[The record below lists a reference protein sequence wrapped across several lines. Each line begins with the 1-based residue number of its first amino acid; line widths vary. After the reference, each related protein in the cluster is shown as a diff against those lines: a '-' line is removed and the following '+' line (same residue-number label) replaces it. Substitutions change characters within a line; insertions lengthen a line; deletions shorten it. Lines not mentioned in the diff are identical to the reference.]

1 MTVAEM
7 DMDALY
13 ARMPEAATQQEA
25 DDCRL
30 IAFYETVG
38 DVPGEGGELVRAL
51 AREHSAFQVAR
62 EGFGTT
68 EGEAKRWER
77 VLPAA
82 MTFVESLRGEP
93 Q

>member
-1 MTVAEM
+1 MPEL
-7 DMDALY
+7 DMDAMY
-13 ARMPEAATQQEA
+13 AQMQAAATEKDN
-25 DDCRL
+25 DDARL

-38 DVPGEGGELVRAL
+38 DVPGAGGELVRAL

-82 MTFVESLRGEP
+82 MSYVESLRGES
-93 Q
+93 